1 MLVASVDLASS
12 YLSKGG
18 TFGGPDDDHYFV
30 DLLHPGMQVHSER
43 PEPSGRVRPPLDVQ
57 LLGDPQVRLQ
67 LDRLCASKRSSDHDD
82 DHDSMKQ
89 EGGVAKLSI
98 NFLIFPLFIV
108 ETGDKDKDYSMSLI
122 FIMIRCEQMCCDF
135 FVVNRLETRQR
146 RGGGTSPQGVHLSD
160 DREWIKI
167 MVKY

>member
-1 MLVASVDLASS
+1 MLDNLAFVLEGILVFVNALQFISTPTREILKNGRCDQGSQRHHSHPGVLSSLLVASVDLASS

-43 PEPSGRVRPPLDVQ
+43 PEPSGRVRPSLDVQ

-82 DHDSMKQ
+82 DQDSMKQ
-89 EGGVAKLSI
+89 EG
-98 NFLIFPLFIV
+98 
-108 ETGDKDKDYSMSLI
+108 
-122 FIMIRCEQMCCDF
+122 
-135 FVVNRLETRQR
+135 
-146 RGGGTSPQGVHLSD
+146 
-160 DREWIKI
+160 
-167 MVKY
+167 

>member
-30 DLLHPGMQVHSER
+30 DLPHPGLQVRPER
-43 PEPSGRVRPPLDVQ
+43 PEPSGGVRPSLDVQ

-82 DHDSMKQ
+82 DDHDTMKQ
-89 EGGVAKLSI
+89 EG
-98 NFLIFPLFIV
+98 
-108 ETGDKDKDYSMSLI
+108 
-122 FIMIRCEQMCCDF
+122 
-135 FVVNRLETRQR
+135 
-146 RGGGTSPQGVHLSD
+146 
-160 DREWIKI
+160 
-167 MVKY
+167 